1 MKARQIDITEWTRF
15 GEGGFGESYNH
26 VSNPDIMLKL
36 YIASRPQE
44 LAVQE
49 YERAAAVCAMGITT
63 PEPLELVECEGRS
76 GIIFERLK
84 AKKSFSRLVA
94 DDPQHLE
101 EHIAEF
107 ARAAR
112 EFHSTPCNKNIF
124 SPQKDLIYRAIE
136 ECAIMPVAHKAA
148 FLKAVSELP
157 DADTCLH
164 GDFHI
169 GNAVR
174 SEGRTYFIDLGDFAY
189 GDPRLD
195 IAEFKLPVFLMN
207 DARSQ
212 EVFHMS
218 KNLLGLCWKT
228 FLKHYYG
235 TESEK
240 QTEAIDRS
248 LNLFL
253 AIDIAFMATKVSS
266 TDYLSSIAFKLLTAT
281 TDNDS

>member
-1 MKARQIDITEWTRF
+1 MKTKHIDLSEWVKF

-36 YIASRPQE
+36 YIAGRPQE

-49 YERAAAVCAMGITT
+49 YERAAAVCEMGITT
-63 PEPLELVECEGRS
+63 PRPLELVEYEGRS

-84 AKKSFSRLVA
+84 GKKSFSRLVA
-94 DDPQHLE
+94 DDPEHLE
-101 EHIAEF
+101 EYIAEF

-112 EFHSTPCNKNIF
+112 EFHSTPCNKSAF
-124 SPQKDLIYRAIE
+124 GSQKELIYKAIE
-136 ECAIMPVAHKAA
+136 GCSVMPSEHREA
-148 FLKAVSELP
+148 FLGAVSELP

-174 SEGRTYFIDLGDFAY
+174 SQDRTYFIDLGDFAY

-207 DARSQ
+207 DARTQ
-212 EVFHMS
+212 EIFHMS
-218 KNLLGLCWKT
+218 KDLLVRCWKT
-228 FLKHYYG
+228 FLKHYYN
-235 TESEK
+235 TESEEQLK
-240 QTEAIDRS
+240 AIDDS
-248 LNLFL
+248 LNRFL
-253 AIDIAFMATKVSS
+253 AVNIAFMATKISS
-266 TDYLSSIAFKLLTAT
+266 TAYLSGIAFSLL
-281 TDNDS
+281 

>member
-1 MKARQIDITEWTRF
+1 MQAKHIVLSDWTKF

-36 YIASRPQE
+36 YIANRPQE

-63 PEPLELVECEGRS
+63 PRPLELVEYEGRS
-76 GIIFERLK
+76 GIVFERLK
-84 AKKSFSRLVA
+84 EKKSFSRLVA
-94 DDPQHLE
+94 DDPEHLE
-101 EHIAEF
+101 EYIAEF
-107 ARAAR
+107 AGAAR
-112 EFHSTPCNKNIF
+112 EFHLTPCDKDNF
-124 SPQKDLIYRAIE
+124 ASQKDLIYKAIE
-136 ECAIMPVAHKAA
+136 NCSLMPAEHKAA

-174 SEGRTYFIDLGDFAY
+174 SQGRTYFIDLGDFAY

-207 DARSQ
+207 EERTQ
-212 EVFHMS
+212 EIFHMS
-218 KNLLGLCWKT
+218 KDLLVRCWKT

-235 TESEK
+235 AQSDEEI
-240 QTEAIDRS
+240 QALDNS
-248 LNLFL
+248 LNHFL
-253 AIDIAFMATKVSS
+253 AVNIAFMSTKVSS
-266 TDYLSSIAFKLLTAT
+266 TSYLSGIAFRLL
-281 TDNDS
+281 

>member
-1 MKARQIDITEWTRF
+1 MKAKQIDLSEWVKF

-26 VSNPDIMLKL
+26 VSDQDIMLKL

-49 YERAAAVCAMGITT
+49 YERAAAVCAMGI
-63 PEPLELVECEGRS
+63 PSPKPIELVEYEGRS

-84 AKKSFSRLVA
+84 EKKSFSRLIA

-112 EFHSTPCNKNIF
+112 EFHSTPCNKAVF
-124 SPQKDLIYRAIE
+124 GSQKELIYKAIE
-136 ECAIMPVAHKAA
+136 NCSVMPAEHREA
-148 FLKAVSELP
+148 FLKAVSGLS
-157 DADTCLH
+157 DTSTCLH

-174 SEGRTYFIDLGDFAY
+174 SQGRTYFIDLGDFAY

-207 DARSQ
+207 DARTQ
-212 EVFHMS
+212 EIFHMS
-218 KNLLGLCWKT
+218 KDMLEKCWNT
-228 FLKHYYG
+228 FLKHYYN
-235 TESEK
+235 TEDAGQLK
-240 QTEAIDRS
+240 AIDDS
-248 LNLFL
+248 LNIFL
-253 AIDIAFMATKVSS
+253 AIDIAFMATKISK
-266 TDYLSSIAFKLLTAT
+266 TTHLSGIAFSLLQ
-281 TDNDS
+281 

>member
-1 MKARQIDITEWTRF
+1 MQAKQIDLSEWIRF

-36 YIASRPQE
+36 YMAQRPQE

-49 YERAAAVCAMGITT
+49 YERAAAVCAIGITT
-63 PEPLELVECEGRS
+63 PRPLELVECEGRS

-84 AKKSFSRLVA
+84 GKKSFSRLVA

-101 EHIAEF
+101 EYIAEF

-112 EFHSTPCNKNIF
+112 EFHSTPCDKEAF
-124 SPQKDLIYRAIE
+124 GSQKDLIYKAIE
-136 ECAIMPVAHKAA
+136 NCALMPEEHKAA

-157 DADTCLH
+157 DAGTCLH

-174 SEGRTYFIDLGDFAY
+174 SEGKTYFIDLGDFAY

-195 IAEFKLPVFLMN
+195 IAEFKLPVFLMREN
-207 DARSQ
+207 RAQ
-212 EVFHMS
+212 EIFHMS
-218 KNLLGLCWKT
+218 KDLLVQCWKT
-228 FLKHYYG
+228 FLKHYYN
-235 TESEK
+235 TESDE
-240 QTEAIDRS
+240 QLEAIDNS
-248 LNLFL
+248 LNRFL
-253 AIDIAFMATKVSS
+253 AINIAFMATKVSS
-266 TDYLSSIAFKLLTAT
+266 TDHLSGIAFRML
-281 TDNDS
+281 

>member
-1 MKARQIDITEWTRF
+1 MKARQIDLSEWVKF

-26 VSNPDIMLKL
+26 VSDQDIMLKL

-49 YERAAAVCAMGITT
+49 YERAAAVCAMGIAS
-63 PEPLELVECEGRS
+63 PRPLEVVEYEGRS

-84 AKKSFSRLVA
+84 EKKSFSRLVA

-101 EHIAEF
+101 EYIAEF

-112 EFHSTPCNKNIF
+112 EFHSTPCNKAVF
-124 SPQKDLIYRAIE
+124 GSQKELIYKAIE
-136 ECAIMPVAHKAA
+136 NCSVIPAEHKEA
-148 FLKAVSELP
+148 FLKAVSGLP
-157 DADTCLH
+157 DASTCLH

-174 SEGRTYFIDLGDFAY
+174 SQGRTYFIDLGDFAY

-207 DARSQ
+207 DARTQ
-212 EVFHMS
+212 EIFHMS
-218 KNLLGLCWKT
+218 KDLLLRCWNI
-228 FLKHYYG
+228 FLKHYYD
-235 TESEK
+235 TESEERLK
-240 QTEAIDRS
+240 AIDDS
-248 LNLFL
+248 LNIYL
-253 AIDIAFMATKVSS
+253 AVNIAFMATKISA
-266 TDYLSSIAFKLLTAT
+266 TTHLSGIAFSLLK
-281 TDNDS
+281 